1 MSKRRKLT
9 EDEKNE
15 AREKAR
21 MEAEAVRPGYTFTVE
36 VEDWTDDK
44 GRAMVKA
51 FARKISSNLPLP
63 PRILPSGQRLA
74 S

>member
-1 MSKRRKLT
+1 
-9 EDEKNE
+9 
-15 AREKAR
+15 